1 MKKIFTLIS
10 MALVAMSVN
19 AQSAEE
25 KFVAVDADGNIA
37 AEFTNAVLADGKLTA
52 TITTTSTTAVAVA
65 GANPKTVEGSG
76 AQYINPD
83 GTVTEWD
90 TPEFKG
96 PSSHNDTGFK
106 WIQGSGNPYVGISA
120 EEIVTEGEG
129 TGTYRAVY
137 DYYAPDGSKGL
148 PLTGFYV
155 EFSATVAG
163 TFKIQFWNNKGNTRE
178 LYIADAET
186 AKALTPNTEYKA
198 YGYVNGQKNEDG
210 TMKLFDPYTIGTA
223 DAPYLIEPD
232 FANGQVRLGWLQFD
246 AQAGKKYLVFGKDW
260 QFGFAGYEFTPS
272 GETPGETPG
281 DDTAVSTVKT
291 AAENADAPIY
301 NLAGQKV
308 DKSFKGIVIQNGKK
322 VVIK

>member
-10 MALVAMSVN
+10 VALAAMSVN
-19 AQSAEE
+19 AQTAET
-25 KFVAVDADGNIA
+25 FASVDAEGNIA

-83 GTVTEWD
+83 GTVTEWE
-90 TPEFKG
+90 TPKFDG
-96 PSSHNDTGFK
+96 PKSHNDTGFK
-106 WIQGSGNPYVGISA
+106 WIQGTGNPYVGISA

-137 DYYAPDGSKGL
+137 EYYAPDGSKGL

-163 TFKIQFWNNKGNTRE
+163 TFKVQFWNNKGNSRE
-178 LYIADAET
+178 LYIVDAET

-210 TMKLFDPYTIGTA
+210 TMKLFDPFTIGTETT
-223 DAPYLIEPD
+223 PYLIEPD

-246 AQAGKKYLVFGKDW
+246 VQAGKKYLVFGKDW
-260 QFGFAGYEFTPS
+260 QFGFAGYEFTPG
-272 GETPGETPG
+272 GET
-281 DDTAVSTVKT
+281 AISTVKS
-291 AAENADAPIY
+291 AAENANAPIY

-308 DKSFKGIVIQNGKK
+308 DKSFKGVVIQNGKK